1 MKNLRKKSTVI
12 IFFASLLMFVL
23 GLVLSKPLTNIFV
36 GYDNEL
42 YALTLR
48 AFTIYSVSFL
58 FVGYNIF
65 ISSFFTA
72 LNNGLVSAIVSF
84 LRVLFFEVVAVI
96 TLPLIFE
103 VDGIWLSVVI
113 AESVAMI
120 MDILVVFAFRKKY
133 NY

>member
-1 MKNLRKKSTVI
+1 
-12 IFFASLLMFVL
+12 
-23 GLVLSKPLTNIFV
+23 
-36 GYDNEL
+36 
-42 YALTLR
+42 
-48 AFTIYSVSFL
+48 
-58 FVGYNIF
+58 
-65 ISSFFTA
+65 
-72 LNNGLVSAIVSF
+72 VSAIVSF